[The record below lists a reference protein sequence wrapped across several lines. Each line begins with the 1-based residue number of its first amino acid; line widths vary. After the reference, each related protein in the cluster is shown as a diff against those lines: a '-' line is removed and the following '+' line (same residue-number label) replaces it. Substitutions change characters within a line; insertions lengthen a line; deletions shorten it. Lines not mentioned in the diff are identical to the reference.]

1 MGEQIAEHSG
11 ESDLEYISG
20 ALCCSSEY
28 ISTLHLYSGIAV
40 RGHCKQSAENKSYPE
55 HIYTLHLHIGIAN
68 VNVNVVQRANHIQNT
83 LAAPAECISRSSAGI
98 HRDPNE

>member
-1 MGEQIAEHSG
+1 MGEQIAEHSR
-11 ESDLEYISG
+11 ESDPEYISG

-40 RGHCKQSAENKSYPE
+40 RGHCTHSVENNSYPE
-55 HIYTLHLHIGIAN
+55 HIYTLHLYIVIAT
-68 VNVNVVQRANHIQNT
+68 VNVVQRANHIQNT

>member
-11 ESDLEYISG
+11 ESDPEYISG

-40 RGHCKQSAENKSYPE
+40 RGHCKHSAENKSYPE
-55 HIYTLHLHIGIAN
+55 HIYTLHLHIGIA
-68 VNVNVVQRANHIQNT
+68 NVNVVQRANHIQNT